1 MRPSEYAQYGR
12 AFLTHALQP
21 GSPRILYIEVT
32 KRCNAFCSFCP
43 YWQDHRRGELED
55 YSPIVARLK
64 PFCVTFSGGEPLL
77 RRDMAQLVAQVAALS
92 PRPYIAVLTNGWL
105 LSPERARD
113 LREAGCEQISI
124 SIDHPGKRHDERRG
138 LPGLFERLDRQM
150 PELRAI
156 GFDRININSIVMRSN
171 LDELTTLA
179 RLAERWGVTISFSAY
194 SNLKTSSDDEFI
206 TGDGLIKL
214 RAVVEELRSMKL
226 EGHVITS
233 HHYLDHL
240 VDYFANG
247 GHVGTRC
254 TAAGKA
260 FMHVDPWGN
269 VKICPEFEPFA
280 HWTELDVKK
289 PEPHDCTGCWYGC
302 RGENEAPLTLGRI
315 GELLFPESALLQ
327 RIRTIAR

>member
-1 MRPSEYAQYGR
+1 MRPSDYARYGM
-12 AFLTHALQP
+12 AFLAHALQP
-21 GSPRILYIEVT
+21 GSPRVLYIEVT

-55 YSPIVARLK
+55 YAPIVARLR

-77 RRDMAQLVAQVAALS
+77 RRDMPQLIEKVAALS

-105 LSPERARD
+105 LSPERARA
-113 LREAGCEQISI
+113 LHAAGCEQISI
-124 SIDHPGKRHDERRG
+124 SLDHVGARHDERRR
-138 LPGLFERLDRQM
+138 LPGLFARLERQM
-150 PELRAI
+150 PELRAV
-156 GFDRININSIVMRSN
+156 GFDRININSIIMRSN
-171 LDELTTLA
+171 LDEITSLA

-194 SNLKTSSDDEFI
+194 SNLKTKSDDEFI
-206 TGDGLIKL
+206 AGDELPKL
-214 RAVVEELRSMKL
+214 RAVVAELRRMKL
-226 EGHVITS
+226 AGHVITS

-247 GHVGTRC
+247 GRVGARC
-254 TAAGKA
+254 TAAGRA

-269 VKICPEFEPFA
+269 LKICPEFEPFA
-280 HWTELDVKK
+280 HWTEIDVKQ
-289 PEPHDCTGCWYGC
+289 PAPHDCTGCWYGC

-327 RIRTIAR
+327 RWRAVAR

>member
-1 MRPSEYAQYGR
+1 MTPSEYARYGVT
-12 AFLTHALQP
+12 FLAHALRP
-21 GSPRILYIEVT
+21 RSPRILYIEVT

-55 YSPIVARLK
+55 YSPIVARLR

-77 RRDMAQLVAQVAALS
+77 RRDLTQVIEKVAALT

-105 LSPERARD
+105 LSVERARA

-124 SIDHPGKRHDERRG
+124 SIDHIGKRHDDRRR
-138 LPGLFERLDRQM
+138 LPGLFARLEAEM
-150 PELRAI
+150 PALRAV
-156 GFDRININSIVMRSN
+156 GFDRININSIIMRST
-171 LDELTTLA
+171 LDEIPALG
-179 RLAERWGVTISFSAY
+179 RLAKEWGVTISFSAY
-194 SNLKTSSDDEFI
+194 SNLKTQSDDEFI
-206 TGDGLIKL
+206 TPAELPKL
-214 RAVVEELRSMKL
+214 RAVVEELRAMKL

-247 GHVGTRC
+247 GKVGARC
-254 TAAGKA
+254 TAAGNA

-269 VKICPEFEPFA
+269 MKICPEFEPFA
-280 HWTELDVKK
+280 HWTELDWKE
-289 PEPHDCTGCWYGC
+289 PEAHDCTGCWYGC

-327 RIRTIAR
+327 RLRTVAR

>member
-1 MRPSEYAQYGR
+1 MRASEYARYGR
-12 AFLTHALQP
+12 AFLTHALQA

-55 YSPIVARLK
+55 YSPIVARLR

-77 RRDMAQLVAQVAALS
+77 RRDLPELVAKVAALS

-105 LSPERARD
+105 LSPERARA
-113 LREAGCEQISI
+113 LRDAGCEQISI
-124 SIDHPGKRHDERRG
+124 SIDHVGKRHDDRRR
-138 LPGLFERLDRQM
+138 LPGLFDRLERQM

-156 GFDRININSIVMRSN
+156 GFDRINLNSIIMRSN
-171 LDELTTLA
+171 LEELPSLA
-179 RLAERWGVTISFSAY
+179 RLAARWDVTISFSAY
-194 SNLKTSSDDEFI
+194 SNLKTQSDDEFI
-206 TGDGLIKL
+206 AREELPRL
-214 RAVVEELRSMKL
+214 RAVVDELRRLKL

-247 GHVGTRC
+247 GRVGKRC
-254 TAAGKA
+254 TAAGRA

-327 RIRTIAR
+327 RIRAIAR

>member
-1 MRPSEYAQYGR
+1 MRPSEYARYGR
-12 AFLTHALQP
+12 AFLTHTLQP

-55 YSPIVARLK
+55 YSPIVARLR

-77 RRDMAQLVAQVAALS
+77 RRDLPELVAKVAALS

-105 LSPERARD
+105 LSPEHARA
-113 LREAGCEQISI
+113 LRHAGCEQISI
-124 SIDHPGKRHDERRG
+124 SIDHVGKRHDDRRR
-138 LPGLFERLDRQM
+138 LPGLFDRLDRQM
-150 PELRAI
+150 HELRAI

-171 LDELTTLA
+171 LDELTALA
-179 RLAERWGVTISFSAY
+179 RLAARWGVTISFSAY
-194 SNLKTSSDDEFI
+194 SNLKTKSDDEFI
-206 TGDGLIKL
+206 SGDDLPKL
-214 RAVVEELRSMKL
+214 RAVVDELRQLKL

-247 GHVGTRC
+247 GHVGERC
-254 TAAGKA
+254 TAAGRA

-280 HWTELDVKK
+280 HWTEIDVKK
-289 PEPHDCTGCWYGC
+289 PAPHDCTGCWYGC

-327 RIRTIAR
+327 RIRMKAR